1 VCCIATSSLT
11 HSSGLLLAK
20 LLKDLSGASVTGLN
34 KNAKMKIHRINNLFH
49 CFNVMRDQKMKLQ
62 NISAEGSY
70 PPLLP
75 SPFSRYRWR
84 MISSPLFLM
93 AL

>member
-1 VCCIATSSLT
+1 MRTCDELPTHALALT
-11 HSSGLLLAK
+11 HALTHSHSSGLLLAK
-20 LLKDLSGASVTGLN
+20 LLKDLSGESVTGLN

-70 PPLLP
+70 PPP
-75 SPFSRYRWR
+75 YSRCR
-84 MISSPLFLM
+84 
-93 AL
+93 